1 MVRFYEGHGRPVLG
15 SGPRVARNQALG
27 GLWWEYAAQGVRVPA
42 LALVAAVVGKAQQQ
56 REVAPPQVLLVP
68 ALGPKL
74 QKRSVLP
81 RGAVQH
87 RVPAAARQREVAP
100 PRWREAPLGYEVQQV
115 TGYMSGHAVLG
126 LRVLLR
132 EMFFATPLQLS
143 LTIVRC

>member
-1 MVRFYEGHGRPVLG
+1 MVRFSEGHGRPVLG

-42 LALVAAVVGKAQQQ
+42 LALVAAVVGKAQRQ

-87 RVPAAARQREVAP
+87 RVPAVARQREVAP
-100 PRWREAPLGYEVQQV
+100 PRWREVHPGYGAQQV
-115 TGYMSGHAVLG
+115 TEYMSGRAVLG
-126 LRVLLR
+126 LRVVLQER
-132 EMFFATPLQLS
+132 FSATQLQLFS
-143 LTIVRC
+143 TIVLR

>member
-74 QKRSVLP
+74 QRRSELP

-87 RVPAAARQREVAP
+87 KAPEAALQREVAP
-100 PRWREAPLGYEVQQV
+100 PHRREVHPGYEVQQA
-115 TGYMSGHAVLG
+115 TEYMSGRAVLG
-126 LRVLLR
+126 LRVVSQ
-132 EMFFATPLQLS
+132 ETFSATPLQLF
-143 LTIVRC
+143 LTIVLR